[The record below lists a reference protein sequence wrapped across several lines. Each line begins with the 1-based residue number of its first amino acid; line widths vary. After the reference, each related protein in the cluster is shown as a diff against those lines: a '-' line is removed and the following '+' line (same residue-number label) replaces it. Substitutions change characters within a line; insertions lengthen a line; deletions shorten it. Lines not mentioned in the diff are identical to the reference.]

1 MSVNHVCARLLRVA
15 SFWTDI
21 PATLL
26 VEELER
32 SYFSVAYTIYQ
43 RRVATMIIER
53 IN

>member
-1 MSVNHVCARLLRVA
+1 MSVNYVRARLLRVA
-15 SFWTDI
+15 NFWTDI

-26 VEELER
+26 VELER

-43 RRVATMIIER
+43 RRVATMIIVR